1 MRSYRPRR
9 YRSHR
14 PMRLGLW
21 LPITVPYKYAG
32 HRHRPCSNRLISPP
46 RRAYS
51 SKPSARCCSGRQ
63 LLGQTDRRTD
73 TVPLLNRA
81 AYYASSVNNVKYF
94 ILTCLAPLLQFHT
107 AQTDATRLLKFVAS
121 VGWWELSQ
129 HAVCLNLEI
138 LHFFKLQKDAIAY
151 SRV

>member
-63 LLGQTDRRTD
+63 LLGQTDRWTD

-81 AYYASSVNNVKYF
+81 AYYASIVNVSKRLNAIWRLPVSSLYSPVQPSSPDSGD
-94 ILTCLAPLLQFHT
+94 I
-107 AQTDATRLLKFVAS
+107 TRINFWLYYRHICISRYHSARR
-121 VGWWELSQ
+121 
-129 HAVCLNLEI
+129 
-138 LHFFKLQKDAIAY
+138 AY
-151 SRV
+151 ER